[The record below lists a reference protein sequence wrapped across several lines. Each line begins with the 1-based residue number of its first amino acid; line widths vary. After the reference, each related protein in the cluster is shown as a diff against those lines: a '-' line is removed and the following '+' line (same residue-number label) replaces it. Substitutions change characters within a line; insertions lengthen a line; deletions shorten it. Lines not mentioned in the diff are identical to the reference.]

1 MFMRWARQL
10 TISLMALSVIDAHAL
25 FAQSTIL
32 PEGLTIALETRQ
44 DLSSKSAKEGDPVDL
59 TVAKAVTIGGVTVIP
74 AGTPVTGEVVS
85 VRDNGLL
92 GRSGKLDIGVTTV
105 KAGQQDVPVRGQR
118 NVVGRSGKL
127 GSMGAGI
134 LFLPLAILVRGKDVK
149 LPAGTPFEVYVDKE
163 VVIGPTMQ
171 TATTSDV
178 APPPPA
184 ESSVIR
190 SIDPNDAL
198 TP

>member
-10 TISLMALSVIDAHAL
+10 AISLMALSVIDAHAL

-118 NVVGRSGKL
+118 NVVGRSGTL

-163 VVIGPTMQ
+163 VVIGATMQ
-171 TATTSDV
+171 TAATADV
-178 APPPPA
+178 APTPPA
-184 ESSVIR
+184 ESSAIKA
-190 SIDPNDAL
+190 IDPNDAL